1 MYSSNG
7 LTPSDREE
15 TPFER
20 LIRRLGETFLV
31 RDIMVP
37 LGQMESVKPGDSERA
52 AKLMQKKRYSVV
64 PTTRNEKTFNS
75 VFTPGQKTGGNLAHE
90 SDTKLSD
97 HIPDSTPLAEAFSM
111 FDNREWYLTLRSN
124 HVSGLITYWAFNNRE
139 FRVQL
144 YAGLSRVEELSRS
157 VLVKDEIGI
166 LDKNGLCLS
175 PKEDERIQKRIKS
188 EWKEN
193 GGNRFID
200 ELDYRQV
207 HRALS
212 KHQPWR
218 TFLNKCIPGIGNS
231 EYGQRFNFT
240 DIRNAVMH
248 GRTIFPTYVEFKK
261 RSAKVREIRKFIKY
275 LDSYMDGE
283 PDRIT

>member
-1 MYSSNG
+1 MYSSKG
-7 LTPSDREE
+7 LAPSDREE

-31 RDIMVP
+31 RDVMVP
-37 LGQMESVKPGDSERA
+37 LDQMESVKPGDSDRA
-52 AKLMQKKRYSVV
+52 AELIQQKRYSVV
-64 PTTRNEKTFNS
+64 PTTRNHKTFNS
-75 VFTPGQKTGGNLAHE
+75 IFMPDRKTGGNLVKE
-90 SDTKLSD
+90 VNTEISDYL
-97 HIPDSTPLAEAFSM
+97 PDSTPLAEAFHM
-111 FDNREWYLTLRSN
+111 FDNREWYLTLCAN
-124 HVSGLITYWAFNNRE
+124 QVSGLITYWAFNGRE

-144 YAGLSRVEELSRS
+144 FASLSRVEEISRNA
-157 VLVKDEIGI
+157 LVMDDIGI
-166 LDKNGLCLS
+166 LDEKGLCLS
-175 PKEDERIQKRIKS
+175 PKEVERIRKRINT

-207 HRALS
+207 HRALG

-218 TFLNKCIPGIGNS
+218 TFLNQRVPGGIGYS

-248 GRTIFPTYVEFKK
+248 GRTIFPTYEEFKK
-261 RSAKVREIRKFIKY
+261 RSAKVREIREFIKY
-275 LDSYMDGE
+275 LDSYSVN
-283 PDRIT
+283 T